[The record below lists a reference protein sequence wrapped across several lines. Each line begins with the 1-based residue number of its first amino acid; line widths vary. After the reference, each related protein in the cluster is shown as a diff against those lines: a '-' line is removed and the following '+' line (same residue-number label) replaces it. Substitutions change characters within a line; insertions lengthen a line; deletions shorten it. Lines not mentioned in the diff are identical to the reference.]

1 MAFDLWQSN
10 RTNPIICK
18 LHKQIVGQKL
28 KYDTKVSCIFRVREV
43 KERTND
49 DTEIGNIYKSS
60 KDLIILETNDKVLDL
75 KRNDYVEYLG
85 SMYIVM
91 NVNVRV
97 VNQQMFTNKN
107 TMSRKTTF
115 VIRGATQ

>member
-1 MAFDLWQSN
+1 MAFDLWLSN
-10 RTNPIICK
+10 RSNPIICK

-49 DTEIGNIYKSS
+49 DAEINNIYKSS
-60 KDLIILETNDKVLDL
+60 KDIIILETNDKVLDL

-85 SMYIVM
+85 SMYIVT

-97 VNQQMFTNKN
+97 VNQQMFSNKN

-115 VIRGATQ
+115 SIRGTTQ